1 MINVNFN
8 GRLGADA
15 EVRTSKGG
23 KQYVSMR
30 VATDEFKN
38 GEKSTAW
45 LNVTYH
51 AERAI
56 KMQPF
61 LKKGSAVSVIGSET
75 VGTYQDKNGET
86 QISRD
91 VLADRVDF
99 IGLGS
104 SANTQSNDAVTE
116 TGKFKKTE
124 KTDETE
130 MATATASTDDDLPF

>member
-1 MINVNFN
+1 MVNINFN

-15 EVRTSKGG
+15 ELRTSKSG

-30 VATDEFKN
+30 VATDEFRN

-51 AERAI
+51 GDRAI
-56 KMQPF
+56 KIQPF
-61 LKKGSAVSVIGSET
+61 LKKGSAVNVIGSET

-124 KTDETE
+124 KTDEAE

>member
-51 AERAI
+51 SDRAI

-61 LKKGSAVSVIGSET
+61 LKKGSAISVIGSET

-86 QISRD
+86 QVSRD

-124 KTDETE
+124 KTDEAE

>member
-51 AERAI
+51 NERAI

-61 LKKGSAVSVIGSET
+61 LKKGSAISVIGSET

-86 QISRD
+86 QVSRD

-99 IGLGS
+99 LGLGGS
-104 SANTQSNDAVTE
+104 GSTQSNETVTD

-124 KTDETE
+124 EAE
-130 MATATASTDDDLPF
+130 MATATASTSDDDLPF

>member
-15 EVRTSKGG
+15 EVRTSKNG

-51 AERAI
+51 SERAI

-61 LKKGSAVSVIGSET
+61 LKKGSAISVIGSET

-91 VLADRVDF
+91 ILADRVDF
-99 IGLGS
+99 LGLGGS
-104 SANTQSNDAVTE
+104 GSTQSNETVTD
-116 TGKFKKTE
+116 TGKFKKT
-124 KTDETE
+124 DEAE
-130 MATATASTDDDLPF
+130 MATATASTSDDDLPF

>member
-15 EVRTSKGG
+15 EVRTSKNG

-51 AERAI
+51 SERAI

-61 LKKGSAVSVIGSET
+61 LKKGSAISVIGSET

-91 VLADRVDF
+91 ILADRVDF
-99 IGLGS
+99 LGLGIS
-104 SANTQSNDAVTE
+104 GSTQSNETVTD
-116 TGKFKKTE
+116 TGKFKKT
-124 KTDETE
+124 DEAE
-130 MATATASTDDDLPF
+130 MATATASTSDDDLTF

>member
-1 MINVNFN
+1 MVNINFN

-15 EVRTSKGG
+15 EVRTSKSG

-38 GEKSTAW
+38 GEKGTAW

-51 AERAI
+51 SDRAI

-61 LKKGSAVSVIGSET
+61 LKKGSAISVIGSET
-75 VGTYQDKNGET
+75 VGTYQDKNGDT

-99 IGLGS
+99 LGLGGS
-104 SANTQSNDAVTE
+104 GTTQSNETVTD

-124 KTDETE
+124 EAE
-130 MATATASTDDDLPF
+130 MATATASTSDDDLPF

>member
-51 AERAI
+51 NDKAI

-61 LKKGSAVSVIGSET
+61 LKKGSAVNVIGSET

-91 VLADRVDF
+91 ILADRVDF
-99 IGLGS
+99 LGLGGS
-104 SANTQSNDAVTE
+104 GSTQSNDTVTD

-124 KTDETE
+124 EAE
-130 MATATASTDDDLPF
+130 MATATASTSDDDLPF

>member
-1 MINVNFN
+1 MVNINFN

-15 EVRTSKGG
+15 ELRTSKSG

-30 VATDEFKN
+30 VATDEFRN

-51 AERAI
+51 GDRAI
-56 KMQPF
+56 KIQPF
-61 LKKGSAVSVIGSET
+61 LKKGSAVNVIGSET

-99 IGLGS
+99 LGLGGS
-104 SANTQSNDAVTE
+104 GSTQSNETVTD
-116 TGKFKKTE
+116 TGKFK

-130 MATATASTDDDLPF
+130 MATATASTSDDDLPF

>member
-1 MINVNFN
+1 MVNINFN
-8 GRLGADA
+8 GRLGADS
-15 EVRTSKGG
+15 EVRTSKSG

-30 VATDEFKN
+30 VATDEFRN

-51 AERAI
+51 SDRAI

-99 IGLGS
+99 LGLGGS
-104 SANTQSNDAVTE
+104 GSTQSNETVTD
-116 TGKFKKTE
+116 TGKFKKN
-124 KTDETE
+124 DETE
-130 MATATASTDDDLPF
+130 MATATASTSDDDLPF